1 MTNKEAIAI
10 LSKSQIYLARR
21 CGKTDMYNAVELALK
36 ALEQVENNAKY
47 GSELARIVA
56 DHDAADELMKK
67 AGEEANNE

>member
-1 MTNKEAIAI
+1 MTYKEAIAI

-36 ALEQVENNAKY
+36 ALDECAKNEKY

-56 DHDAADELMKK
+56 EHDAADELMKK
-67 AGEEANNE
+67 DGEGRIYE